1 MSYPTLNRSKKR
13 SDRPAEGV
21 QVRILEEET
30 ELIVSVDEAK
40 THAKIDYD
48 GDDTLIEQLIRT
60 VTSKA
65 EDFTQRAI
73 LRKTIRIEW
82 ERFNDYAVMPLPP
95 HVLVESVEQ
104 YEAGSDTWE
113 DVDTYTVRGEEI
125 KTLRVTSVSN
135 SFTTTGYIDVSIRA
149 TVLVGYDPADYSASV
164 SEDSPAN
171 PLPQKVKDAILDSVT
186 FLYQNRGEIGVDGQ
200 GKIDCALTPVSKS
213 LLSSLRI
220 L

>member
-1 MSYPTLNRSKKR
+1 MNYPTLNRTKR
-13 SDRPAEGV
+13 RADRPAEGV
-21 QVRILEEET
+21 QVRILEEDT
-30 ELIVSVDEAK
+30 DLLVSVSEAK
-40 THAKIDYD
+40 EHAKIDYD
-48 GDDTLIEQLIRT
+48 QDDTLIEQLIRT

-65 EDFTQRAI
+65 EDYTHRAI
-73 LRKTIRIEW
+73 LRKTVRIEW
-82 ERFNDYAVMPLPP
+82 ERFNDFAVMPLPP
-95 HVLVESVEQ
+95 HILVETVEQ
-104 YEAGSDTWE
+104 LEAASGVWE
-113 DVDTYTVRGEEI
+113 EVDTYTVRGEET

-135 SFTTTGYIDVSIRA
+135 SFTTTGYVELSIRA

-200 GKIDCALTPVSKS
+200 GKIECALTPVSKS
-213 LLSSLRI
+213 LLSSLRV

>member
-164 SEDSPAN
+164 S
-171 PLPQKVKDAILDSVT
+171 
-186 FLYQNRGEIGVDGQ
+186 
-200 GKIDCALTPVSKS
+200 
-213 LLSSLRI
+213 
-220 L
+220 